1 MMKQLTDE
9 NIGNSVLS
17 SNFLQHILQLRPFW
31 TWKRQNHQNFCK
43 CFRPISW
50 GRDVLPKETK
60 QDKKEQMVLESHQI
74 LTREKITKKIAT

>member
-1 MMKQLTDE
+1 MKTLGTVYCPVIFSNTFCSCDPSE
-9 NIGNSVLS
+9 PGNA
-17 SNFLQHILQLRPFW
+17 
-31 TWKRQNHQNFCK
+31 KNHQNFCK